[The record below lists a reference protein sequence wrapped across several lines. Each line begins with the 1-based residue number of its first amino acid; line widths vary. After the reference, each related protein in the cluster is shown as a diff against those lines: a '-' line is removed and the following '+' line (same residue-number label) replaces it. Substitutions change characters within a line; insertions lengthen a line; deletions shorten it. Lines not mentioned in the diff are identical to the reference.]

1 MVDKLNLGQR
11 HIWLAQQETFLG
23 ETLKLVQA
31 RRSGTFLLPNGY
43 GDITLDVTDFET
55 DPTFLEH
62 NNTFT
67 ARIDVKQEG
76 VYYIGYN
83 VPVDST
89 GGPLLAGTR
98 VECRI
103 QKNGTT
109 VVKGSESVGSAQ
121 LQSFGLDASGS
132 ASITRTTLARLDS
145 GDYIT
150 LQANSASVGISTRD
164 DTTLW
169 IYRLG
174 GGLGTVTGQSGD
186 LTNQGNWSS
195 IASYAIND
203 IVRHEGATYIAI
215 TNSTNSEPPSNAWA
229 VLGDLGDIPI
239 DWQGNWVSQD
249 YTVNQAVFF
258 NGKSYINILNTTA
271 MQDPTNSTF
280 WDVMTNKPITGT
292 PKQNNQKFFDGIHTL
307 AVGIATE
314 PTYTDLTLGSQ
325 RTIDTTAFAHTL
337 GAATVTFLESAN
349 YLVYG
354 WVSTGVFAGSAR
366 SSSRMRLQLN
376 TGGGFVT
383 LSGTSASMYNR
394 LAGNGWNS
402 CSCMIVRRFNA
413 GDIIKVQVARH
424 TGTDVIIT
432 LGNGAGLSL
441 ARLDAFDVPSK
452 ISSTFCD
459 DFFGTN
465 LDNIWTTAVV
475 GAASSI
481 TPTSEVGGVVNV
493 ISGLVAGDSAE
504 LDFINDHVRVADLP
518 TIKIRARLSAI
529 TQSLVNIGIQL
540 DATNLID
547 FQYSAGVAG
556 VNWFARTMSGG
567 VTTSTDTG
575 IAGDTSFHKFEI
587 IAASTT
593 RVIFKID
600 NVIVAT
606 NTTNIPLGIQHLRM
620 RQESTLVATSRTLS
634 IDYIQCEHTR
644 S

>member
-1 MVDKLNLGQR
+1 MTDKLNLGQR
-11 HIWLAQQETFLG
+11 HIWLSQQETFLG

-43 GDITLDVTDFET
+43 GDITLDVTDIET
-55 DPTFLEH
+55 DATYLEH
-62 NNTFT
+62 NNTLT

-89 GGPLLAGTR
+89 GGPLLAASQVRCR
-98 VECRI
+98 V

-109 VVKGSESVGSAQ
+109 TVTGSESIGSAQ

-132 ASITRTTLARLDS
+132 ASITRITIARLDAN
-145 GDYIT
+145 DYIT
-150 LQANSASVGISTRD
+150 LQADSTTVGISTRD
-164 DTTLW
+164 DTTFW

-186 LTNQGNWSS
+186 LVNRGTWSS
-195 IASYAIND
+195 VVSYVVND
-203 IVRHEGATYIAI
+203 IVRHEGITYIAI
-215 TNSTNSEPPSNAWA
+215 SNSTNSEPPSSAWA
-229 VLGDLGDIPI
+229 VLGNIGDIPI

-258 NGKSYINILNTTA
+258 EGRAYINILNTTA

-280 WDVMTNKPITGT
+280 WDLMTNKPIAGT
-292 PKQNNQKFFDGIHTL
+292 PNQNNQKFFDGIHTV

-314 PTYTDLTLGSQ
+314 PTYTDVTLGAQ
-325 RTIDTTAFAHTL
+325 RTIDTTAFSHTL
-337 GAATVTFLESAN
+337 GAATVTILESAN

-354 WVSTGVFAGSAR
+354 WVSTGLFGGSAR
-366 SSSRMRLQLN
+366 TSSRMRLQLD

-383 LSGTSASMYNR
+383 LSGTSGSMYNR
-394 LAGNGWNS
+394 LTGNGWNS
-402 CSCMIVRRFNA
+402 CSCMIVRRLNA
-413 GDIIKVQVARH
+413 GDIIKMQAARH
-424 TGTDVIIT
+424 VGTSVVIT
-432 LGNGAGLSL
+432 LGSGSGLSL

-465 LDNIWTTAVV
+465 IDNIWTTTIV

-481 TPTSEVGGVVNV
+481 SPTSEVGGVVDI
-493 ISGLVAGDSAE
+493 ISGLVVADSAE
-504 LDFINDHVRVADLP
+504 LDFTNDHVRVADLP

-547 FQYSAGVAG
+547 FQYSAAGAG

-600 NVIVAT
+600 DAIVAT